1 MITLTTLAA
10 SAALALQPAASSAEM
25 LEPPVAAPTQTTAPA
40 ANTDAPPADLVE
52 GQADYH
58 KRMTVP
64 VTIEGEGPF
73 NFMIDTG
80 AQATVVT
87 RGLAEKLALPA
98 AGQATVVGMAGTK
111 SVDLF
116 ALNGLEFAA
125 RVFDNIEAPM
135 LEARN
140 IGADGILGLDSL
152 QDLRVMIDFRENTI
166 AVNDARELGGNKGYE
181 IIVRA
186 RHRLGRLII
195 TDAKIDGVKTA
206 VVIDTGA
213 QGSFGNP
220 ALKRKMRARNDDVV
234 TSTDVLGIEL
244 TGNRSLA
251 KTVRI
256 QSMQLENMPI
266 TFADSPAFK
275 ALGLNERPA
284 LILGMRDLR
293 LLNRIAIDFE
303 KRQVLFDIPKNG
315 SRRPVMSTG
324 FGASR
329 L

>member
-1 MITLTTLAA
+1 MFKTVTFVAA
-10 SAALALQPAASSAEM
+10 AALTVQPATPPSEPLKPSQTDAAQEAS
-25 LEPPVAAPTQTTAPA
+25 PA
-40 ANTDAPPADLVE
+40 ANSPTQPADLIV

-58 KRMTVP
+58 KRLTIP

-87 RGLAEKLALPA
+87 RGLAEKLALPP

-111 SVDLF
+111 AVDLI

-213 QGSFGNP
+213 QSSFGNQ
-220 ALKRKMRARNDDVV
+220 ALKRKMRTREDDMV
-234 TSTDVLGIEL
+234 TSTDVLGAQL

-251 KTVRI
+251 RSVRI
-256 QSMQLENMPI
+256 QSMMLHNMPI
-266 TFADSPAFK
+266 TFADSPAFE
-275 ALGLNERPA
+275 ALGLDERPA

-315 SRRPVMSTG
+315 RRRTLMSTG

>member
-1 MITLTTLAA
+1 MQITTMLAA
-10 SAALALQPAASSAEM
+10 AALASQPAAPSLAGLTGVEGD
-25 LEPPVAAPTQTTAPA
+25 AAAATNAQTPIAP
-40 ANTDAPPADLVE
+40 DLVE
-52 GQADYH
+52 GQADHH
-58 KRMTVP
+58 KRMTIP

-87 RGLAEKLALPA
+87 RRLAEKLALAPA
-98 AGQATVVGMAGTK
+98 GRATVVGMAGSK
-111 SVDLF
+111 AVDLF
-116 ALNGLEFAA
+116 AVNGLEFAE
-125 RVFDNIEAPM
+125 RIFDNIEAPM

-152 QDLRVMIDFRENTI
+152 QDLRVMIDFRDNTI

-186 RHRLGRLII
+186 RHKLGRLII

-213 QGSFGNP
+213 QNSFGNL
-220 ALKRKMRARNDDVV
+220 ALKRKMRTRNDDIV
-234 TSTDVLGIEL
+234 TSTDVLGEQL
-244 TGNRSLA
+244 TGNRSIARL
-251 KTVRI
+251 VRI
-256 QSMQLENMPI
+256 QTMQLENMPI
-266 TFADSPAFK
+266 TFTDSPAFA
-275 ALGLNERPA
+275 ALNLNQRPA

-303 KRQVLFDIPKNG
+303 TRQVLFDIPKSGN
-315 SRRPVMSTG
+315 RRAPLPTN
-324 FGASR
+324 FDASH